1 MNEENTNIEKPE
13 TKPEATSAAET
24 KETTPDVQELL
35 TELAKLKRTNDKLA
49 SESAEWRKKYQATL
63 SEQEKASEEKAEREA
78 EREER
83 LQALIR
89 ENTIN
94 KIEKA
99 YLGQGW
105 TADEA
110 AKMAVAEADNDFE
123 TKMKIQKAVEDR
135 KAKQVMTDFLK
146 SRPDIQYGTEKSGMT
161 REQFDRMVDKNDV
174 AGLTKF
180 RREHPDEY
188 KRYMNIK

>member
-13 TKPEATSAAET
+13 TKPEANNAAET

-188 KRYMNIK
+188 KRYMAK

>member
-1 MNEENTNIEKPE
+1 MNEENTNIENPE
-13 TKPEATSAAET
+13 TKPEAASAAET